1 MSQVLREISRSRR
14 QRNAKFK
21 TRLSLNRNKT
31 FQAFNAAAV
40 EGRMTGERV
49 STNVDK
55 ELVIVAND
63 ARDTDRFSSKV
74 TAGGQHHP
82 KEQQTKAKAFR
93 TLDLNPLGNFDA
105 GPGATEI
112 PKPKPLL
119 EVNRP
124 LILSTGS
131 PISQPNVK
139 NRSRDQDLQAQGS
152 DLRRHFMD
160 SDKNVTQM
168 SRKIDTRNMNSK
180 FEHNF
185 KTSHKHN
192 ENLVP
197 GYFQKSP
204 LLKSPERSQRISRRH
219 SNQTEQYSNSNQ
231 TRVPMSKTD
240 SKQSPLKHQKQ
251 DFHLK
256 TNSGKDILSDHSPES
271 AKSDADKN
279 QVQTAQATL
288 KDLNQNDLS
297 PTVISSLEKPN
308 KECTSLNDQI
318 LSSKVEGQ
326 TCEESSLSIEVSG
339 AVGTLSPAEDNT
351 SLNCDVLASNR
362 HTSDTTDS
370 LNRSTPVH
378 DCAPDSQD
386 QLENITDQSQN
397 KSPLNSITDQNACT
411 KEVPQSNSPNVIEE
425 SSRVT
430 SSESTHSSN
439 SLSAINSEIQEEMER
454 AQNMS
459 LPMNLKPKN
468 ISTIASNLN
477 PSAGEFSPKLKD
489 GFGNSFFMSSSRG
502 VMYFRPETSAMAKSN
517 VSNRTLLSA
526 ALRKGNEYLVEV
538 KNVTESSS
546 LRDTVVS
553 ETRLRLE
560 PNSMIESTMQHT
572 FTPSNLSTADY
583 TNQHSQYG
591 NVYNNESCSEFSE
604 MPTESTAVDA
614 GQSFFNAASLAPYP
628 EYVKFSQL
636 QKSSS
641 VDASFYAF
649 TPEQFHNTMWHSI
662 HEQTPLVPQFGQ
674 VFSVTDTTS
683 CNMPMTADPTL
694 QSLVQPAQVKIVPAA
709 STAFSPTGMLIDDSE
724 TYLTGFGPQA
734 HVLYVEPSSQLNMQT
749 PTLPTMST
757 SQIGMWSSAHLQ
769 AIPTD
774 QTTQLNQNAH
784 LFVPQPSHA
793 TSGLNSTNAGVG
805 VRDCNSMGVNQPFE
819 PHRFASD
826 NLLNEIKS
834 QAAQS
839 DPNFQSY
846 RRNNALPYP
855 TADSSY
861 PRNQGHMPRDTR
873 ERLSFPYNNQS
884 RSQGEPRTDPATNAM
899 LRMTADK
906 LVRFLRTSSV
916 DKLWSSNV
924 ALTDQDKSDIRTI
937 QTLLGFLDNLDRH
950 VPNMTDSDLRELLFM
965 NLEALHLFQ
974 RRSNSAPIPNQI
986 QPASQYRIASN
997 LITENTGR
1005 DFSNDSISLTY
1016 AKTHGGFH
1024 NSPRNPIT
1032 ILNGKRMSTH
1042 SDRGFRR
1049 QHPGHFDRPR
1059 SYSTYS
1065 GSQRS
1070 ARHEKPFRRS
1080 FM

>member
-1 MSQVLREISRSRR
+1 MSQILREPLRSRR

-21 TRLSLNRNKT
+21 TRLSLNNDKT
-31 FQAFNAAAV
+31 FQAVNAV

-55 ELVIVAND
+55 EIVIVAND

-74 TAGGQHHP
+74 TAGGQHHL

-93 TLDLNPLGNFDA
+93 TLDLNPLGNFDD

-131 PISQPNVK
+131 PISQPNMK

-185 KTSHKHN
+185 KTSHKYV
-192 ENLVP
+192 ENLMP

-219 SNQTEQYSNSNQ
+219 SNQTERYSNSNQ

-240 SKQSPLKHQKQ
+240 LRQSPLKHQKQ

-271 AKSDADKN
+271 AKRDADIN
-279 QVQTAQATL
+279 QVQAAQATS

-339 AVGTLSPAEDNT
+339 AVGTLSPGEDNT
-351 SLNCDVLASNR
+351 SLNCDVIASNR
-362 HTSDTTDS
+362 HTIDTTDS

-397 KSPLNSITDQNACT
+397 KSPLNSITEQNGCT
-411 KEVPQSNSPNVIEE
+411 KEIPQSNSPNVIEE
-425 SSRVT
+425 SSRVMP
-430 SSESTHSSN
+430 SESTHSSD

-517 VSNRTLLSA
+517 VSDRTLLSA
-526 ALRKGNEYLVEV
+526 ASRNEYLVEV
-538 KNVTESSS
+538 KNVSESSS

-553 ETRLRLE
+553 EPRLRLE

-572 FTPSNLSTADY
+572 FTPSNLSTSDFA
-583 TNQHSQYG
+583 NQHSQYG

-604 MPTESTAVDA
+604 MPTQSIVVDA

-628 EYVKFSQL
+628 ECVKFSHL

-641 VDASFYAF
+641 VDSSFYAF
-649 TPEQFHNTMWHSI
+649 TPEQFHNTMWHSV

-709 STAFSPTGMLIDDSE
+709 STAFSPTGMLLNDPE
-724 TYLTGFGPQA
+724 TYSTGFGPQA
-734 HVLYVEPSSQLNMQT
+734 HVLYVGPSSQLNMQT

-774 QTTQLNQNAH
+774 QTPQLNHNAH
-784 LFVPQPSHA
+784 LFVPQPSQA
-793 TSGLNSTNAGVG
+793 TSGLHSTNTGVD
-805 VRDCNSMGVNQPFE
+805 VRDCNSKGVNPPFE

-826 NLLNEIKS
+826 NFHNEIKS

-839 DPNFQSY
+839 VPNFQSY
-846 RRNNALPYP
+846 GRHNALPYL

-861 PRNQGHMPRDTR
+861 FRNHGHTPRDTR
-873 ERLSFPYNNQS
+873 ECFLFPDNNRSQ
-884 RSQGEPRTDPATNAM
+884 SQGEPRTDPATNAM

-916 DKLWSSNV
+916 DKLWSNNV

-937 QTLLGFLDNLDRH
+937 QTLLGFLDNLDRDI
-950 VPNMTDSDLRELLFM
+950 PNMTDTDLRELLFI

-974 RRSNSAPIPNQI
+974 RRSNFAPIPNQI
-986 QPASQYRIASN
+986 QAYDSSAAPYRIASN
-997 LITENTGR
+997 LINENTGR
-1005 DFSNDSISLTY
+1005 DFPHDSIPLTY
-1016 AKTHGGFH
+1016 TETQEGFH

-1042 SDRGFRR
+1042 SARGFRR
-1049 QHPGHFDRPR
+1049 QHPGRFDRSR
-1059 SYSTYS
+1059 RYSTYS

-1070 ARHEKPFRRS
+1070 ARHERPFRRS